1 MRARVALVAM
11 IPAAV
16 LVARSAPAAA
26 QSACLGGQLEPVDIL
41 LPNDAGDDFVQK
53 SEPDIIDFF
62 NLAHCVCPEQFAA
75 EFQLTGGD
83 TTMTE
88 EGQIWVG
95 TDCDAAM
102 DLATRE
108 EQCLRLDPSFTDV
121 VTDIDTPQKYPINA
135 ADLMFPNSP
144 TCEFETVNR
153 GVYLLVDDDNT
164 NDAVFLCKESTS
176 IAIDTEAP
184 PQATEPRLLP
194 GEGSAVIQWSP
205 PTSRADDV
213 EFFQV
218 LCMRDGGSTEAD
230 DFPRD
235 DAEYQTASSLCG
247 ADDGTTLEDLSDGTT
262 TSPFGE
268 LDPDTV
274 CGTATGTD
282 VSIQVGGL
290 ENGVAYHIALLQ
302 VDDARNVS
310 GSYLGTVVP
319 QPVKDFWEDYHDK
332 GGTADGGLCLGVS
345 EGGSGSGSALIILGA
360 IMFTLLPRRRGALVA
375 GAGALALLLATTGAA
390 SAQGYDPYWERWDDE
405 AETVQETIPHWSLN
419 FKGGPYRPRVDDEFD
434 MLGPNE
440 TPPFA
445 AMFGTDDNFFGV
457 VELERYF
464 LFPMGQLGAYGSIG
478 LTSQRAD
485 AFQVDADGNVII
497 DEETML
503 PVRAPGNRVIF
514 RLVPMSLGAVYRFTE
529 LDDRFRV
536 PIVPYG
542 KLGLT
547 YGLWWVRAPNGSL
560 SRAPTPDCPDPEGGT
575 CGGDKALGASLGW
588 QATIGLAIRA
598 ERIDPQSAQNLR
610 NEMGIEHAGF
620 FAELMYAKV
629 DHFGSDT
636 RLNVGDATWLVGI
649 NFEF

>member
-1 MRARVALVAM
+1 
-11 IPAAV
+11 
-16 LVARSAPAAA
+16 
-26 QSACLGGQLEPVDIL
+26 
-41 LPNDAGDDFVQK
+41 
-53 SEPDIIDFF
+53 
-62 NLAHCVCPEQFAA
+62 
-75 EFQLTGGD
+75 
-83 TTMTE
+83 MTE

-95 TDCDAAM
+95 TDCDAAA
-102 DLATRE
+102 DLETRE
-108 EQCLRLDPSFTDV
+108 QQCLRLDPSFTDV

-176 IAIDTEAP
+176 IAIDTEPP

-213 EFFQV
+213 EYFQV
-218 LCMRDGGSTEAD
+218 LCMRDGGSTED
-230 DFPRD
+230 DAFPRD
-235 DAEYQTASSLCG
+235 DPEYQTANALCG

-262 TSPFGE
+262 TSPFGD
-268 LDPDTV
+268 LDGNTV

-332 GGTADGGLCLGVS
+332 GGTADGGLCLSASGRG
-345 EGGSGSGSALIILGA
+345 GGSAWLIVAAILLA
-360 IMFTLLPRRRGALVA
+360 VRPRRRAVVA
-375 GAGALALLLATTGAA
+375 GAGLLALVVGTGAA

-405 AETVQETIPHWSLN
+405 AETVQDTIPHWNLA
-419 FKGGPYRPRVDDEFD
+419 FKGGPYRPRVDDAEYTLMPGQD
-434 MLGPNE
+434 
-440 TPPFA
+440 PPFA

-457 VELERYF
+457 FELERFF
-464 LFPMGQLGAYGSIG
+464 LFPLGQLGAYGSIG

-485 AFQVDADGNVII
+485 AFQVDAEGDVII
-497 DEETML
+497 DEDTMK

-560 SRAPTPDCPDPEGGT
+560 SQAPDDDCPDPEAGM
-575 CGGDKALGASLGW
+575 CDGDKALGASLGW
-588 QATIGLAIRA
+588 QATVGIAIRA
-598 ERIDPQSAQNLR
+598 ERIDKQSAQNLR

-629 DHFGSDT
+629 DHFGSDS